1 MVSPMLLLAQV
12 KIELR
17 SSTFRFHG
25 SEGLVARGPRDSDAD
40 RELQRREESHSKV
53 RENLNTSSEE
63 EEERGRAAASA
74 AAPEEL
80 GSAGPADPV
89 VIVEEEEEEEERKEE
104 KREKPRDK

>member
-1 MVSPMLLLAQV
+1 MLLLAQV

-25 SEGLVARGPRDSDAD
+25 SEGLVARGPGDSDAD

-63 EEERGRAAASA
+63 EEER
-74 AAPEEL
+74 
-80 GSAGPADPV
+80 
-89 VIVEEEEEEEERKEE
+89 VERLLQPPP
-104 KREKPRDK
+104 PRNWDRLVQPTQW

>member
-25 SEGLVARGPRDSDAD
+25 SEGLVARGPGDSDAD

-89 VIVEEEEEEEERKEE
+89 VIVEEEEERKEE
-104 KREKPRDK
+104 NRREKPRDR

>member
-25 SEGLVARGPRDSDAD
+25 SEGLVARGPGDSDAD

-63 EEERGRAAASA
+63 EEEER
-74 AAPEEL
+74 
-80 GSAGPADPV
+80 
-89 VIVEEEEEEEERKEE
+89 VERLLQPPPQ
-104 KREKPRDK
+104 RNWDRLVQPTQW